1 MDKNVRRNPFG
12 NMETTQQQ
20 NLPPKV
26 ESVKSTLP
34 PKVESV
40 KSSLPPKVESV
51 KSTLPPKSKQED
63 EQPQYQPQP
72 EINHYTQETNTLLSS
87 EYEALKQYNSPKS
100 YIRLTTERLPANPT
114 LLKESSLPFALI
126 INPLNPFE
134 SEVYTI

>member
-1 MDKNVRRNPFG
+1 MEKNVRRNPFG

-20 NLPPKV
+20 NLPPKL

-34 PKVESV
+34 PKVDTV
-40 KSSLPPKVESV
+40 KSSLPPK
-51 KSTLPPKSKQED
+51 SKQE
-63 EQPQYQPQP
+63 EQPEPISQPINQP
-72 EINHYTQETNTLLSS
+72 EINHYTQESNTLLSS

-100 YIRLTTERLPANPT
+100 YIRLTTERLPANQT

-134 SEVYTI
+134 SEVYTIII